1 MTPRIEVK
9 CISKSYR
16 LGSLGFESFVNDL
29 RSVVNKFRFSGNPTK
44 DSNYFEA
51 LNDVSFEVF
60 PGEALGIIGHNGA
73 GKSTLLKILSRI
85 TEPSSGKALLR
96 GQVAS
101 LLEVGTGFHPD
112 MTGRENIFLNGTF
125 LGLSKAEI
133 KESFDSIV
141 EFAHVEKFI
150 DTPVKRYSS
159 GMFVRLAFAVAAH
172 LKPDIL
178 IIDEVLAVG
187 DLAFQKKCMQ
197 KMQQVSE
204 SGMSILFVSH
214 NLQMIKKLC
223 QRSILLEKGQVVK
236 IGKTSDVV
244 SSYIRSKEQLSLK
257 FDADYRSERRRGVG
271 FARFNRISYLDC
283 EGNVRSKFKMN
294 EQIIFHMEILTSQ
307 KIASLRILVLIRN
320 ESQQD
325 NIISLEHD
333 ACDSEILGGKKV
345 NLKIILDQH
354 NLMPGSYP
362 IYFWAGTTDHL
373 HFDVLDDLLPPL
385 QITKEHDNSRT
396 QNSLCQSKSSLKLIS
411 SS

>member
-29 RSVVNKFRFSGNPTK
+29 RSVVNKFRLSGNPTK

-85 TEPSSGKALLR
+85 TEPSSGEAILR
-96 GQVAS
+96 GKVAS

-178 IIDEVLAVG
+178 IVDEVLAVG

-223 QRSILLEKGQVVK
+223 QRSILLEKGQIVK

-307 KIASLRILVLIRN
+307 KIASLRILILIRN

-333 ACDSEILGGKKV
+333 ACDSEISGGKKV
-345 NLKIILDQH
+345 NLKINLDQH

-362 IYFWAGTTDHL
+362 IYFWAGTADHL
-373 HFDVLDDLLPPL
+373 HLDVLDDLLPPL
-385 QITKEHDNSRT
+385 QISEEHDYSRT
-396 QNSLCQSKSSLKLIS
+396 QNSLCQSKSSIVNLSLS
-411 SS
+411 

>member
-9 CISKSYR
+9 CISKTYR
-16 LGSLGFESFVNDL
+16 LGSLGFGSFLNDL
-29 RSVVNKFRFSGNPTK
+29 RYVVNKFRFSGNPTK
-44 DSNYFEA
+44 DSNYFDA

-85 TEPSSGKALLR
+85 TEPSSGKAILR
-96 GQVAS
+96 GKFAS

-150 DTPVKRYSS
+150 DTQVKRYSS

-178 IIDEVLAVG
+178 IVDEVLAVG

-204 SGMSILFVSH
+204 SGMSIIFVSH

-223 QRSILLEKGQVVK
+223 QRSVLLEKGQIVK
-236 IGKTSDVV
+236 IGKTSDVI
-244 SSYIRSKEQLSLK
+244 SSYIRSKEQLSLN

-294 EQIIFHMEILTSQ
+294 EQIIFHMEILTSE

-333 ACDSEILGGKKV
+333 ACDYEILGGKKV

-362 IYFWAGTTDHL
+362 IYFWAGSTDHL

-385 QITKEHDNSRT
+385 QISEENSYST
-396 QNSLCQSKSSLKLIS
+396 AQNSLCQSKSRIANLSLS
-411 SS
+411 

>member
-9 CISKSYR
+9 CISKKYR
-16 LGSLGFESFVNDL
+16 LGSLGFGSFVNDL
-29 RSVVNKFRFSGNPTK
+29 QSFAKKVGLSRNLAKT
-44 DSNYFEA
+44 SNYFEA
-51 LNDVSFEVF
+51 LTDVSFEVF

-85 TEPSSGKALLR
+85 TEPSSGEAILR
-96 GQVAS
+96 GKVAS

-178 IIDEVLAVG
+178 IVDEVLAVG

-223 QRSILLEKGQVVK
+223 QRSILLE
-236 IGKTSDVV
+236 
-244 SSYIRSKEQLSLK
+244 R
-257 FDADYRSERRRGVG
+257 
-271 FARFNRISYLDC
+271 
-283 EGNVRSKFKMN
+283 
-294 EQIIFHMEILTSQ
+294 
-307 KIASLRILVLIRN
+307 
-320 ESQQD
+320 
-325 NIISLEHD
+325 
-333 ACDSEILGGKKV
+333 
-345 NLKIILDQH
+345 
-354 NLMPGSYP
+354 
-362 IYFWAGTTDHL
+362 
-373 HFDVLDDLLPPL
+373 
-385 QITKEHDNSRT
+385 
-396 QNSLCQSKSSLKLIS
+396 
-411 SS
+411 